1 MTHALEQAA
10 ADLIMDFLKARQYA
24 GRKEAAAAAMRA
36 TAAQECYLACRPL
49 HATAM
54 QQYLYVSA
62 AVSGMH
68 ACCMADACR
77 RACNSSAASC
87 ATIGVHA
94 FQACKSERLAVP
106 LYPCRVAVPP
116 HCSPTISEDCH
127 CLDRNTQLQ
136 QLQQGHRHQHC
147 LLLSCNV
154 CSKSLDPKQS
164 ITRRACEES
173 FGVLSC
179 AGAYPHLPC

>member
-94 FQACKSERLAVP
+94 FQACKSERLAVG
-106 LYPCRVAVPP
+106 CRCHYTLAGLQCPP
-116 HCSPTISEDCH
+116 IVV
-127 CLDRNTQLQ
+127 
-136 QLQQGHRHQHC
+136 
-147 LLLSCNV
+147 LLFQKIATVSIATHSCNNYNKAIGISIV
-154 CSKSLDPKQS
+154 C
-164 ITRRACEES
+164 
-173 FGVLSC
+173 F
-179 AGAYPHLPC
+179 